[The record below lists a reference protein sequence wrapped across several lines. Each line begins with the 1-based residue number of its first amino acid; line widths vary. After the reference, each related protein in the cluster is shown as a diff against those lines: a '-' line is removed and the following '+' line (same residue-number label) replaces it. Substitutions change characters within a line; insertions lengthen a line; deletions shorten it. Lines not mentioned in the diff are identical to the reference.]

1 MRECAAEPATAQ
13 CRNRQFGTRRIGGL
27 MNRKPRTKLQSSPR
41 LRAEA
46 EAHLSS
52 MSKPSASAPLQEV
65 IHELQVHQIEL
76 EMQNEALRQTQV
88 ALEESRDR
96 YSNLYEFA
104 PVGYLTLSYSGLITQ
119 ANLTAAEL
127 LGMERGKLR
136 QRRFSLFVTPE
147 NRDRFHN
154 LFVSAMQH
162 GERQVCDLALQHG
175 DGTIIHA
182 QVDCLRVLAET
193 DTPVAHVTLTDISEL
208 KHAAEAAMR
217 VQRNMT
223 ESIEEEVR
231 ARTLQLR
238 ALSVELSLS
247 EERVRREVALDLH
260 DDLSQVLAIVKYKLT
275 CLDRGERSRK
285 SDFQLKEI
293 GKLVD
298 QASNSIRSISTQLC
312 PPVLHSLGL
321 APALD
326 YLAEEMESA
335 FDLVV
340 RIHDEGLYKPIVEP
354 GLSMAY
360 RALRELLINVA
371 KHAKVST
378 AEISCRNI
386 DDFLILTVTDG
397 GVGFD
402 YDEVASPYS
411 RGTGFGLLGMRERL
425 EFLGGEMQVKV
436 TPGVGTRV
444 TLKIPLIPSR
454 KTP

>member
-1 MRECAAEPATAQ
+1 
-13 CRNRQFGTRRIGGL
+13 
-27 MNRKPRTKLQSSPR
+27 MNRKPRTKLQSSPQ

-52 MSKPSASAPLQEV
+52 MPKPVASAPSQEV

-175 DGTIIHA
+175 DGTITHA

-208 KHAAEAAMR
+208 KHAAVAAMR

-260 DDLSQVLAIVKYKLT
+260 DDLSQVLAIVKY
-275 CLDRGERSRK
+275 
-285 SDFQLKEI
+285 
-293 GKLVD
+293 
-298 QASNSIRSISTQLC
+298 
-312 PPVLHSLGL
+312 
-321 APALD
+321 
-326 YLAEEMESA
+326 
-335 FDLVV
+335 
-340 RIHDEGLYKPIVEP
+340 
-354 GLSMAY
+354 
-360 RALRELLINVA
+360 
-371 KHAKVST
+371 
-378 AEISCRNI
+378 
-386 DDFLILTVTDG
+386 
-397 GVGFD
+397 
-402 YDEVASPYS
+402 
-411 RGTGFGLLGMRERL
+411 
-425 EFLGGEMQVKV
+425 
-436 TPGVGTRV
+436 
-444 TLKIPLIPSR
+444 
-454 KTP
+454 

>member
-1 MRECAAEPATAQ
+1 
-13 CRNRQFGTRRIGGL
+13 
-27 MNRKPRTKLQSSPR
+27 MNRKPRTKLQSSPQ

-260 DDLSQVLAIVKYKLT
+260 DNLSQVLGIVKYKLT

-298 QASNSIRSISTQLC
+298 QASNSVRSISTQLC

-335 FDLVV
+335 FGLVV

-378 AEISCRNI
+378 AEIGCRNI
-386 DDFLILTVTDG
+386 DDFLILTVSDG

-411 RGTGFGLLGMRERL
+411 RGTGLGLLGMRERL
-425 EFLGGEMQVKV
+425 EFLGGKMQVKV
-436 TPGVGTRV
+436 TPGEGTRV